1 MRSSDLLTLSL
12 LSAVGLAGCAST
24 PPPEPQLA
32 AVPVDTIRLV
42 DTVVVAAAQDQA
54 LRQEVAALHLKV
66 LEREAL
72 LTDVRDQLDAT
83 RLEVVRAMAKIQST
97 ASRAEAASAMAEAEV
112 ALRQLR
118 NSDGTTMG
126 LEEPQRLLAQ
136 SNAQFEENN
145 HGGALYL
152 ANEAKR
158 IASLRGRTSVS
169 QNGRP
174 GEVPFAAP
182 LHVKTLTRS
191 NVREGPGTE
200 FGVLFTLESDT
211 PLEAVSYVEEWLRV
225 TDADGREGWIFRT
238 LVGGHTE

>member
-1 MRSSDLLTLSL
+1 
-12 LSAVGLAGCAST
+12 LAGCAST

>member
-1 MRSSDLLTLSL
+1 
-12 LSAVGLAGCAST
+12 LAGCAST

-32 AVPVDTIRLV
+32 AVPFDTIRLV

>member
-1 MRSSDLLTLSL
+1 VRSSDLLTLSL